1 MIHSTQAST
10 VLNWRLCPEV
20 GEAGDAEEE
29 VEAGEVKMLVH
40 KIKLNLNKIREVDRN
55 PARVQDTAQCPLIAV
70 VTTISFM
77 VTRLGFV
84 KPPSDVPGRTS
95 ALKGHRNSADLTTIL
110 TN

>member
-20 GEAGDAEEE
+20 GEAGDAEGE

-40 KIKLNLNKIREVDRN
+40 KIKLNLDKIREVDRN

-70 VTTISFM
+70 VTTIS
-77 VTRLGFV
+77 VGVLQLGFV
-84 KPPSDVPGRTS
+84 LHP
-95 ALKGHRNSADLTTIL
+95 
-110 TN
+110 